1 MNKNLTA
8 LQKTLRITFKNQ
20 SLLIQALVHS
30 SYVNEN
36 LDSARAS
43 NERLEFLGDAVLGL
57 VIGEK
62 LYQDFPEYTEG
73 GLTKLRA
80 ALVRRDTLYRI
91 ATSINLG
98 DYLYLGKGEEANGG
112 RAKSANLAG
121 AMEAV
126 IAAVYLD
133 CGIEVTKALIS
144 RLFATEIETAVSNGD
159 AIDYKSKLQAL
170 IQSKYL
176 LPPVYSI
183 TEVKGP
189 QHERQFTAEVKID
202 NKTLRKGSGRSK
214 QIAETEAARL
224 ALEKLKGDFTP

>member
-1 MNKNLTA
+1 MKKDLA
-8 LQKTLRITFKNQ
+8 VLLQQLKVTFHD
-20 SLLIQALVHS
+20 SCILMQALAHS

-36 LDSARAS
+36 PGLTRGH

-62 LYQDFPEYTEG
+62 LYRNFPEYSEG
-73 GLTKLRA
+73 ELTRLRA
-80 ALVRRDTLYRI
+80 ALVRRETLSRV
-91 ATSINLG
+91 AKSINLG
-98 DYLYLGKGEEANGG
+98 NYIYLGKGEEANGG

-133 CGIEVTKALIS
+133 CGLTVTAALIL
-144 RLFATEIETAVSNGD
+144 RLFAVEIEAVISHSELV
-159 AIDYKSKLQAL
+159 DYKSKLQAL
-170 IQSKYL
+170 IQSKYHL
-176 LPPVYSI
+176 TPVYST

-189 QHERQFTAEVKID
+189 DHEPQFTVEVIID
-202 NKTLRKGSGRSK
+202 DKTLSKGSGRSK

-224 ALEKLKGDFTP
+224 ALEQLENFTP

>member
-1 MNKNLTA
+1 MSYDFAA
-8 LQKTLRITFKNQ
+8 LQQQLSITFKDR

-36 LDSARAS
+36 PGLTRGH

-62 LYQDFPEYTEG
+62 LYRDFPEYAEG
-73 GLTKLRA
+73 ELTRLRA
-80 ALVRRDTLYRI
+80 ALVRRETLSRV
-91 ATSINLG
+91 AKSINLG

-112 RAKSANLAG
+112 RAKPANLAG

-133 CGIEVTKALIS
+133 CGLTVTAALIL
-144 RLFATEIETAVSNGD
+144 RLFAVEIETVIRHSEFV
-159 AIDYKSKLQAL
+159 DYKSKLQAL
-170 IQSKYL
+170 IQSKYHL
-176 LPPVYSI
+176 TPVYST

-189 QHERQFTAEVKID
+189 DHERQFTVEVKMD
-202 NKTLRKGSGRSK
+202 NKTLSKGSGRNK
-214 QIAETEAARL
+214 QVAEIEAARL
-224 ALEKLKGDFTP
+224 ALEQLGDFTP